1 MAAAAVVAAA
11 LAAVATATDLLTKT
25 KGSERSLF
33 LFFSSKFDILK
44 TMNSKRE
51 VKIVIVDDSDFS
63 RSIIRKM
70 LTEENINIVGEANG
84 AEAAIGIIKETN
96 PNIVITDIVMP
107 DISGIEL
114 TEKISQNFEDI
125 SVIVVSSLSQEH
137 IVLEAIAAGAS
148 DFIAKPIQKQQL
160 IDSIEKISMNL

>member
-1 MAAAAVVAAA
+1 
-11 LAAVATATDLLTKT
+11 
-25 KGSERSLF
+25 
-33 LFFSSKFDILK
+33 
-44 TMNSKRE
+44 MNSKRE

>member
-1 MAAAAVVAAA
+1 
-11 LAAVATATDLLTKT
+11 
-25 KGSERSLF
+25 
-33 LFFSSKFDILK
+33 
-44 TMNSKRE
+44 MNSKSKL
-51 VKIVIVDDSDFS
+51 KIVIVDDSDFS

>member
-1 MAAAAVVAAA
+1 
-11 LAAVATATDLLTKT
+11 
-25 KGSERSLF
+25 
-33 LFFSSKFDILK
+33 
-44 TMNSKRE
+44 MNSKRE

-70 LTEENINIVGEANG
+70 LTEENMNIVGEANG

-114 TEKISQNFEDI
+114 TEKISQNFENI

-160 IDSIEKISMNL
+160 IDSIDKISMNL

>member
-1 MAAAAVVAAA
+1 
-11 LAAVATATDLLTKT
+11 
-25 KGSERSLF
+25 
-33 LFFSSKFDILK
+33 
-44 TMNSKRE
+44 MNSKSKL
-51 VKIVIVDDSDFS
+51 KIVIVDDSDFS

-70 LTEENINIVGEANG
+70 LTEENMNIVGEANG